1 MDVMAKIKRP
11 VEDTTHPYASV
22 KRFKEMVRA
31 QKKRKKIE
39 GEGLASKTF
48 QFLEILALIQ
58 W

>member
-1 MDVMAKIKRP
+1 